1 MTEKQQ
7 PVQLPLEIQQQFV
20 ALNARVQNL
29 NLTTNDMI
37 KEMDNTFKAMAK
49 TIADLQTKNAELEQ
63 NLKSTR
69 NP

>member
-7 PVQLPLEIQQQFV
+7 PVQLPLEIQQQISI
-20 ALNARVQNL
+20 LNARIQSL
-29 NLTTNDMI
+29 NLSTNDLVR
-37 KEMDNTFKAMAK
+37 EMDKTFKAMAK
-49 TIADLQTKNAELEQ
+49 TIADLQTENAELEQ